1 MNPISNTENII
12 EEDESDDDDT
22 CEECQFRKQDKAG
35 LVWNDMNLCEPCYAQ
50 YDAERLLTE
59 NIIEEYEEEE
69 ELTCDDCECYIKA
82 NQYRC
87 YAVGCVTYCVCL
99 TCYTKWIILNK
110 D

>member
-1 MNPISNTENII
+1 LDYKQIYKGIQLNKRNTIKMNPNPNTENII
-12 EEDESDDDDT
+12 EED
-22 CEECQFRKQDKAG
+22 
-35 LVWNDMNLCEPCYAQ
+35 
-50 YDAERLLTE
+50 
-59 NIIEEYEEEE
+59 EEEE
-69 ELTCDDCECYIKA
+69 ELTCDDCECDIKA